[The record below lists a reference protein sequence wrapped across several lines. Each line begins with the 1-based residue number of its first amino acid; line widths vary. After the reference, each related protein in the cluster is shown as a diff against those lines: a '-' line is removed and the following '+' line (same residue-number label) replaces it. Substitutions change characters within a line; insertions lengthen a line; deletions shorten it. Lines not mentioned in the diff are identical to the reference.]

1 MPAQTVTLVS
11 AGWRVTLSDS
21 FGERI
26 VPHGTKKIRKRHFFV
41 ASALFPETDEVRAP
55 QEAIAVF
62 MQDTLSGNIADEH
75 EHSLACDAKSVPPTT
90 TSPAQKRRLAHRIA
104 AEIPGLRRYA
114 RRLERN
120 PDEAEDLVQDA
131 LERALRKSHGWRGG
145 SLAAWL
151 RRITFTVFA
160 NRRVRAR
167 REEADIEIDGALET
181 ASPPRQED
189 RLACR
194 DIAKAVQE
202 LPREQRIAIGMAMR
216 PESSYEESATAA
228 SMPVGTFRSRLSRAR
243 EKLREKLTAP
253 HNRAADWHIT

>member
-1 MPAQTVTLVS
+1 
-11 AGWRVTLSDS
+11 
-21 FGERI
+21 
-26 VPHGTKKIRKRHFFV
+26 
-41 ASALFPETDEVRAP
+41 
-55 QEAIAVF
+55 
-62 MQDTLSGNIADEH
+62 MQDTLSREIADGH
-75 EHSLACDAKSVPPTT
+75 EQSLARNAKSDAPATMD
-90 TSPAQKRRLAHRIA
+90 PAQKRRLAHRIA

-189 RLACR
+189 RVACR
-194 DIAKAVQE
+194 DIANAVDE
-202 LPREQRIAIGMAMR
+202 LPREQRLAVTLAMR
-216 PESSYEESATAA
+216 PESSYEDNAQAA
-228 SMPVGTFRSRLSRAR
+228 GMPVGTFRSRLSRAR

-253 HNRAADWHIT
+253 HGRAADWHIT

>member
-1 MPAQTVTLVS
+1 MTGFMP
-11 AGWRVTLSDS
+11 
-21 FGERI
+21 
-26 VPHGTKKIRKRHFFV
+26 
-41 ASALFPETDEVRAP
+41 
-55 QEAIAVF
+55 
-62 MQDTLSGNIADEH
+62 DTLSRDSTDGQGPSHGESPEGDAPAMAD
-75 EHSLACDAKSVPPTT
+75 
-90 TSPAQKRRLAHRIA
+90 PAQRRRLAHRIA

-120 PDEAEDLVQDA
+120 PEEAEDLVQDA

-160 NRRVRAR
+160 NRRAR
-167 REEADIEIDGALET
+167 PARDEADIVIDGALET

-194 DIAKAVQE
+194 DIAKAVEE
-202 LPREQRIAIGMAMR
+202 LPREQRIAVGMAMR
-216 PESSYEESATAA
+216 PESSYEENAA
-228 SMPVGTFRSRLSRAR
+228 AAGMPVGTFRSRLSRAR

>member
-1 MPAQTVTLVS
+1 MTGFMP
-11 AGWRVTLSDS
+11 
-21 FGERI
+21 
-26 VPHGTKKIRKRHFFV
+26 
-41 ASALFPETDEVRAP
+41 
-55 QEAIAVF
+55 
-62 MQDTLSGNIADEH
+62 DTLSRDSTDSQGASHGESPEGDAPAMAD
-75 EHSLACDAKSVPPTT
+75 
-90 TSPAQKRRLAHRIA
+90 PAQRRRLAHRIA

-120 PDEAEDLVQDA
+120 PEEAEDLVQDA

-160 NRRVRAR
+160 NRRAR
-167 REEADIEIDGALET
+167 PSREEADILIDGALET

-194 DIAKAVQE
+194 DIAKAVEE
-202 LPREQRIAIGMAMR
+202 LPREQRIAVGMAMR
-216 PESSYEESATAA
+216 PDSSYEENAA
-228 SMPVGTFRSRLSRAR
+228 AAGMPVGTFRSRLSRAR

-253 HNRAADWHIT
+253 QNRAADWHIT